1 MEEDTK
7 LKNDLLYK
15 EAIALAEN
23 NNFNEAIEYCNDMIR
38 NDPNDADGW
47 DIKGICCF
55 AKNNFSEAISCF
67 EKVIELDPN
76 DKLAEICINN
86 CLNIMQND
94 EMLETL
100 KKLENLY
107 TTGVL
112 TLEEHQAMRK
122 LAFNEFHRQTKYQ
135 SFKSILLY
143 QGHKQGN
150 ESTEK

>member
-1 MEEDTK
+1 MEADTK

-47 DIKGICCF
+47 DIKGICHF

-76 DKLAEICINN
+76 DELAEVCKNN

-94 EMLETL
+94 EMMETL
-100 KKLENLY
+100 KKLEKLH
-107 TTGVL
+107 TTGIL
-112 TLEEHQAMRK
+112 TLEEYQAMRK
-122 LAFNEFHRQTKYQ
+122 IAFNEFYRQAKY
-135 SFKSILLY
+135 
-143 QGHKQGN
+143 
-150 ESTEK
+150 

>member
-1 MEEDTK
+1 MEADTK

-15 EAIALAEN
+15 EAFALVEN
-23 NNFNEAIEYCNDMIR
+23 NNFDEAIEYCNDMIR

-47 DIKGICCF
+47 DIKGICYF
-55 AKNNFSEAISCF
+55 ALNNFSEAILCF

-76 DKLAEICINN
+76 DKLAEVCINN
-86 CLNIMQND
+86 CLNILQND

-112 TLEEHQAMRK
+112 TLEEYQAMRK
-122 LAFNEFHRQTKYQ
+122 LAFNEFHRQTKY
-135 SFKSILLY
+135 
-143 QGHKQGN
+143 
-150 ESTEK
+150 